1 MNAATHGLCDLNRGG
16 GTLLE
21 QLLEIALLKGA
32 VALGKRVARYR
43 IVVGEQLFGLVLV
56 DTGVKA
62 VDLRYR
68 IEELGLRVSGV
79 GFEFDH
85 GGGGVLEPRHRADA
99 LARMYHV
106 LTDLKHSSSIF

>member
-1 MNAATHGLCDLNRGG
+1 MNTATHGLCDLNRGR

-21 QLLEIALLKGA
+21 QLLEIALFKGA
-32 VALGKRVARYR
+32 VTLGKRVARYR

-62 VDLRYR
+62 PGLRYG
-68 IEELGLRVSGV
+68 IEELGLRVSGAS
-79 GFEFDH
+79 FELNH
-85 GGGGVLEPRHRADA
+85 RGGGVLESRHRADA

-106 LTDLKHSSSIF
+106 LTDLKHASSIF